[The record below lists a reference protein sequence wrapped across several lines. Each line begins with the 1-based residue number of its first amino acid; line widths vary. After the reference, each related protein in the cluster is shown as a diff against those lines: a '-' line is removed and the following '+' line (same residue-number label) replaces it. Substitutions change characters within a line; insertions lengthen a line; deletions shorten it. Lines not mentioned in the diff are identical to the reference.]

1 MSKKEVKNTHS
12 QDEPLAGTS
21 LGADAWIRLKK
32 NRMALLSLYYLAGI
46 VITCLAGP
54 LVYTALTG
62 ISHDSAD
69 PVLGATSPFAGGLAH
84 PFGTDE
90 LGRDLLIRTME
101 GGRISLGV
109 GVLATLVSII
119 IGITYGSISGYKGG
133 KVDSLM
139 MRFVDILFG
148 LPFTIFVILLT
159 TVFGRSIGLLFIA
172 IGAVEWLTM
181 ARIIRSSVFSFK
193 NLECVEAARSLGL
206 SNFTILFRHIL
217 PNVIGPA
224 IIYTTLTVPKVMLL
238 ESFLSFLGLGVQAPN
253 SSWGSLIKDGADKVD
268 VYPWILIFPALF
280 FSLTLFALNFLG
292 DGLRDALDPKAAK
305 D

>member
-1 MSKKEVKNTHS
+1 MTVTEQTQILPKEDIS
-12 QDEPLAGTS
+12 EGTS
-21 LGADAWIRLKK
+21 LWADAWIRLKK
-32 NRMALLSLYYLAGI
+32 NRMAVISLYYLAG
-46 VITCLAGP
+46 VILLCIIGP
-54 LVYTALTG
+54 PIYTAITS
-62 ISHDSAD
+62 ITDDTAN
-69 PVLGATSPFAGGLAH
+69 PMLGATGPFQGGAAH

-90 LGRDLLIRTME
+90 LGRDLLIRTMD

-109 GVLATLVSII
+109 GLLATFVSIL
-119 IGITYGSISGYKGG
+119 IGITYGSIAGYKGG
-133 KVDSLM
+133 KIDSLM

-159 TVFGRSIGLLFIA
+159 TVFGRSIVLLFVA

-181 ARIIRSSVFSFK
+181 ARIIRASVYSFR

-206 SNFTILFRHIL
+206 SDSRILFRHIL

-238 ESFLSFLGLGVQAPN
+238 ESFLSFLGLGVQAPA

-280 FSLTLFALNFLG
+280 FSATLFALNFLG

>member
-1 MSKKEVKNTHS
+1 MPSKEPNIS
-12 QDEPLAGTS
+12 QDEIATGTS
-21 LGADAWIRLKK
+21 LGADAWTRLKK
-32 NRMALLSLYYLAGI
+32 NRMALFSLYYLIAI
-46 VITCLAGP
+46 VIVCVAGP
-54 LVYTALTG
+54 PIYTNLTG
-62 ISHDSAD
+62 NSHDSAD
-69 PVLGATSPFAGGLAH
+69 PILGATAPFLGGSSH

-90 LGRDLLIRTME
+90 LGRDLLIRTMA
-101 GGRISLGV
+101 GGRVSLGV
-109 GVLATLVSII
+109 GLLATLVSII
-119 IGITYGSISGYKGG
+119 IGITYGAISGYKGG
-133 KVDSLM
+133 KTDGFM

-159 TVFGRSIGLLFIA
+159 TVFGRSLVLLFVA

-206 SNFTILFRHIL
+206 SDLRILFRHIL

-292 DGLRDALDPKAAK
+292 DGLRDALAG
-305 D
+305 

>member
-1 MSKKEVKNTHS
+1 MTATEKTEVIPIEKIS
-12 QDEPLAGTS
+12 AGTS
-21 LGADAWIRLKK
+21 LGADAWMRLKK
-32 NRMALLSLYYLAGI
+32 NRMAVFSLFYLVAI
-46 VITCLAGP
+46 VIICIFGP
-54 LVYTALTG
+54 AVYTLLTG
-62 ISHDSAD
+62 IDNDTAN
-69 PVLGATSPFAGGLAH
+69 PMLGATGPFSAGAAH

-90 LGRDLLIRTME
+90 LGRDILIRTMD
-101 GGRISLGV
+101 GGRVSLGV
-109 GVLATLVSII
+109 GLLATLVSII
-119 IGITYGSISGYKGG
+119 IGITYGAISGYKGG

-159 TVFGRSIGLLFIA
+159 TVFGRSLILLFIA

-181 ARIIRSSVFSFK
+181 ARIIRASVYSFR

-206 SNFTILFRHIL
+206 SNFRILFRHIL

-238 ESFLSFLGLGVQAPN
+238 ESFLSFLGLGVQAPD

-280 FSLTLFALNFLG
+280 FSATLFALNFLG